1 MKKYFAF
8 LLVLFTTASLFA
20 QQDPEAK
27 KILDKLSAKTKSFKN
42 IQIEFKI
49 DYINLKDDYKNS
61 SLGTI
66 VLQNDKYKLDFMGIE
81 SFYDGKTL
89 YSYIVESNEV
99 NISEPDTDDTDI
111 LSNPK
116 QIFTL
121 YEKDYKYQ
129 LISQS
134 SEGGSSF
141 AIIDLYPFDLE
152 KDYSRIRLQVNTNT
166 YQLKSATIFG
176 KDGSSYSIIVSAFKT
191 NLKIGDEYFVFN
203 EINYPNV
210 EKIDLRW

>member
-1 MKKYFAF
+1 MKSNIVFV
-8 LLVLFTTASLFA
+8 VLFLVTTGLFA

-27 KILDKLSAKTKSFKN
+27 KVLDKLSAKTKSYKN
-42 IQIEFKI
+42 IQIDFKV
-49 DYINLKDDYKNS
+49 DYINLKDDFKNS
-61 SLGTI
+61 SEGSIT
-66 VLQNDKYKLDFMGIE
+66 LQNDKYRLDFMGVE

-89 YSYIVESNEV
+89 YSYLVESNEV
-99 NISEPDTDDTDI
+99 NISEPDPNDTDI

-116 QIFTL
+116 QVFTL

-134 SEGGSSF
+134 DEGGSSY

-152 KDYSRIRLQVNTNT
+152 KDYSRIRLQINTKL
-166 YQLKSATIFG
+166 YQLKSSTIFG
-176 KDGSSYSIIVSAFKT
+176 KDGSSYSLIVSSFNT
-191 NLKIGDEYFVFN
+191 NLSIDNNYFIFDETK
-203 EINYPNV
+203 YPGV

>member
-1 MKKYFAF
+1 MKKKLFSV
-8 LLVLFTTASLFA
+8 LLILIATGLFA

-42 IQIEFKI
+42 IQIDFKV
-49 DYINLKDDYKNS
+49 DYINLKDDFKNS
-61 SLGTI
+61 SQGTI
-66 VLQNDKYKLDFMGIE
+66 TLQNDKYRLDFMGVE
-81 SFYDGKTL
+81 SYYDGKTL
-89 YSYIVESNEV
+89 YSYLVESNEV
-99 NISEPDTDDTDI
+99 NISEPDPNDNDI

-116 QIFTL
+116 QVFTL

-134 SEGGSSF
+134 EEGGSSY

-152 KDYSRIRLQVNTNT
+152 KDYSRIRLQINTNL
-166 YQLKSATIFG
+166 YQLKSSTIFG
-176 KDGSSYSIIVSAFKT
+176 KDGSSYSLIVSSFKT
-191 NLKIGDEYFVFN
+191 NLSINDTYFVFD
-203 EINYPNV
+203 ETKYPGV

>member
-1 MKKYFAF
+1 MKKYIFFFVILIA
-8 LLVLFTTASLFA
+8 ASSLFA

-27 KILDKLSAKTKSFKN
+27 IFLDKLSEKTKSFKN
-42 IQIEFKI
+42 IQIDFKVE
-49 DYINLKDDYKNS
+49 YINLKDNFKNS
-61 SLGTI
+61 SQGTI
-66 VLQNDKYKLDFMGIE
+66 TLQNEKYKLNFMGIE

-89 YSYIVESNEV
+89 YSYIIESNEV
-99 NISEPDTDDTDI
+99 NISEPEIDDTDI

-121 YEKDYKYQ
+121 YENDYKYQ

-134 SEGGSSF
+134 SENGTSF
-141 AIIDLYPFDLE
+141 AIVDLYPIDLE
-152 KDYSRIRLQVNTNT
+152 KDYSRIRLQINTNL

-176 KDGSSYSIIVSAFKT
+176 KDGSNYSLTVSDFKT
-191 NLKIGDEYFVFN
+191 NVSINEKLFVFD
-203 EINYPNV
+203 ETNYPNV

>member
-1 MKKYFAF
+1 MKKYIF
-8 LLVLFTTASLFA
+8 LFVIFIAATSLFA

-27 KILDKLSAKTKSFKN
+27 IVLDKLSAKTKPFKN
-42 IQIEFKI
+42 IQIDFKVE
-49 DYINLKDDYKNS
+49 YINLKDNFKNS
-61 SLGTI
+61 SQGTI
-66 VLQNDKYKLDFMGIE
+66 TLQNEKYKLNFMGIE

-99 NISEPDTDDTDI
+99 NISEPEIDDTDI

-134 SEGGSSF
+134 SENGTSF
-141 AIIDLYPFDLE
+141 AIIDLYPIDLE
-152 KDYSRIRLQVNTNT
+152 KDYSRIRLQINTNL

-176 KDGSSYSIIVSAFKT
+176 KDGSNYSLTVSEFKT
-191 NLKIGDEYFVFN
+191 NLNINEKLFVFD
-203 EINYPNV
+203 ETNYPNV

>member
-1 MKKYFAF
+1 MLNIINYLLMKKYFAF

-134 SEGGSSF
+134 
-141 AIIDLYPFDLE
+141 
-152 KDYSRIRLQVNTNT
+152 
-166 YQLKSATIFG
+166 
-176 KDGSSYSIIVSAFKT
+176 
-191 NLKIGDEYFVFN
+191 
-203 EINYPNV
+203 
-210 EKIDLRW
+210 

>member
-1 MKKYFAF
+1 MKKYIFFFVILIA
-8 LLVLFTTASLFA
+8 ASSLFA

-27 KILDKLSAKTKSFKN
+27 IVLDKLSEKTKSFKN
-42 IQIEFKI
+42 IQIDFKVE
-49 DYINLKDDYKNS
+49 YINLKDNFKNS
-61 SLGTI
+61 SQGTI
-66 VLQNDKYKLDFMGIE
+66 TLQNEKYKLNFMGIE

-89 YSYIVESNEV
+89 YSYIIESNEV
-99 NISEPDTDDTDI
+99 NISEPEIDDTDI

-121 YEKDYKYQ
+121 YENDYKYQ

-134 SEGGSSF
+134 SENGTSF
-141 AIIDLYPFDLE
+141 AIVDLYPIDLE
-152 KDYSRIRLQVNTNT
+152 KDYSRIRLQINTNL

-176 KDGSSYSIIVSAFKT
+176 KDGSNYSLTVSDFKT
-191 NLKIGDEYFVFN
+191 NVSINEKLFVFD
-203 EINYPNV
+203 ETNYPNV